1 MLLRCVRVEYGN
13 KILAQHVQGLTEMKK
28 RREAKRRK
36 KGRGRQRKRRKE
48 GERKNTHDTGVFSPH
63 SRG

>member
-36 KGRGRQRKRRKE
+36 EGRERKTEEKEKGRREKE
-48 GERKNTHDTGVFSPH
+48 YV
-63 SRG
+63 